1 MYLLQYLL
9 SKPVAY
15 RQKKCVFVCLHEK
28 NMFFLVLTGIS
39 ISLKILDIAD
49 VILKHWR
56 DKNLETEMVVC
67 GSERQLSKDSLEPGF
82 LILDLLLFSVTKSF
96 LKGFLSGSGDSLQC
110 KFLLYFLD
118 W

>member
-1 MYLLQYLL
+1 
-9 SKPVAY
+9 
-15 RQKKCVFVCLHEK
+15 
-28 NMFFLVLTGIS
+28 
-39 ISLKILDIAD
+39 
-49 VILKHWR
+49 
-56 DKNLETEMVVC
+56 MVVC